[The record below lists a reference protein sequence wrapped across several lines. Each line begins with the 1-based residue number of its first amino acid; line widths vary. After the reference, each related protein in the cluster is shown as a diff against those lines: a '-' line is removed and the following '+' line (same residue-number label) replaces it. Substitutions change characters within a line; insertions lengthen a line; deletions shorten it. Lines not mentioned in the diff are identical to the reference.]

1 MAEWLTDVLYG
12 KRWRIWKYDATRS
25 GVSGPETLPP
35 DGAPQRGLRAT
46 EENPVEVMAVEEA
59 EAMLQRA
66 GTRLEEQDAEI
77 ASLQQECREAQAS
90 ENAAIKRAKKAEEQ
104 RDRLL
109 AAIKEH
115 ERPFGD
121 FPVLPEL
128 NSRDEALYRTAREV
142 LRSEPLRIAR
152 EVQGD
157 GQ

>member
-109 AAIKEH
+109 AAMEKH
-115 ERPFGD
+115 AQ
-121 FPVLPEL
+121 EL
-128 NSRDEALYRTAREV
+128 EEECDTEGAFAEAARRVRLLAAREV
-142 LRSEPLRIAR
+142 RD
-152 EVQGD
+152 D
-157 GQ
+157 G

>member
-1 MAEWLTDVLYG
+1 MAERLTDVPYG
-12 KRWRIWKYDATRS
+12 KRWRIWNFDATRS

-66 GTRLEEQDAEI
+66 SAEI
-77 ASLQQECREAQAS
+77 ANLQQECREAQAS

-109 AAIKEH
+109 AAMEKH
-115 ERPFGD
+115 AQ
-121 FPVLPEL
+121 EL
-128 NSRDEALYRTAREV
+128 EEECDTEGAFAEAARRVRLLAAREV
-142 LRSEPLRIAR
+142 RD
-152 EVQGD
+152 D
-157 GQ
+157 G